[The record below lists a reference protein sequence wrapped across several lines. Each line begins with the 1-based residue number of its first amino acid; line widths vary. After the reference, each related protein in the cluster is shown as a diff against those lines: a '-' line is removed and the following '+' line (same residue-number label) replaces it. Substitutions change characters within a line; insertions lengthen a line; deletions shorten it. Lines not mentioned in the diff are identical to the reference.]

1 MTDRDTAP
9 ATDSQPDAPADDTP
23 GTGTAELVDTGGGR
37 GIGLVFD
44 DRYLTHNTGLALIE
58 DTADYPFADPVP
70 HISGPVLVGRAKH
83 LMDLHGITDLA
94 ERVAAYEADD
104 AALTA
109 YHTQEYVERVVALG
123 ATGGDT
129 GVGAPIGLGGDRV
142 ARLAAGGVMAA
153 VDGVM
158 TGRLRAAYALV
169 RPPGHHALSDRG
181 MGFCV
186 FNNVAIA
193 ARHAQRAYG
202 ADKVL
207 ILDWDVHH
215 GNGTQDAFLGD
226 PTVLF
231 ISVHQDDLFPAGSGA
246 VDQLGT
252 GLGEGLTVNV
262 PLPAGTGR
270 RGYLAAFERIVLPIA
285 RQFAPDLVMVSA
297 GQDASVLDPL
307 GRMALTV
314 GDYRALTRMMMGV
327 AHEACGGR
335 LVVAQEGGYAA
346 TYAPYCSAAI
356 AEALADRPESLLPI
370 PDPYGPRAATMPPAR
385 DLSLDADRALE
396 RATTVLRRYWSL

>member
-1 MTDRDTAP
+1 MTDRNTAP
-9 ATDSQPDAPADDTP
+9 ATDTQPDDAPGVAP
-23 GTGTAELVDTGGGR
+23 GGGAAELVNAGRGR

-44 DRYLTHNTGLALIE
+44 DRYLTHNTGLGLIE
-58 DTADYPFADPVP
+58 DTAGYPFADPVP
-70 HISGPVLVGRAKH
+70 HVSGPGLVGRAKH
-83 LMDLHGITDLA
+83 LMDLHGVTDVA

-104 AALTA
+104 AALTSYHAQA
-109 YHTQEYVERVVALG
+109 YVDRVGALG
-123 ATGGDT
+123 TTGGDT
-129 GVGAPIGLGGDRV
+129 GDGAPIGPGGDRV

-186 FNNVAIA
+186 FNNVAVA

-202 ADKVL
+202 AGKIL

-215 GNGTQDAFLGD
+215 GNGTQDAFFGD

-231 ISVHQDDLFPAGSGA
+231 VSVHQDDLYPVGSGA
-246 VDQLGT
+246 VDQVGT

-285 RQFAPDLVMVSA
+285 RRFAPDLVMVSA

-314 GDYRALTRMMMGV
+314 GDYRDLTRLMMGV
-327 AHEACGGR
+327 ADDACGGR
-335 LVVAQEGGYAA
+335 LVIAQEGGYAA
-346 TYAPYCSAAI
+346 SYAPYCSAAI
-356 AEALADRPESLLPI
+356 AETLVDRPGSVRPV
-370 PDPYGPRAATMPPAR
+370 PDPYGSRAATMPPAR
-385 DLSLDADRALE
+385 ELGLDADRALD